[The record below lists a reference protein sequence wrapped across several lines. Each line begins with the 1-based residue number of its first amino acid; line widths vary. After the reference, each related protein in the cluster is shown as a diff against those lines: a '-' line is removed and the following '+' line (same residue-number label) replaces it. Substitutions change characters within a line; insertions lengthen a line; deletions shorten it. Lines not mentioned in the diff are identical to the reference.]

1 MRTFKLFL
9 LTAAAIAAV
18 TPALA
23 VSSGFAVV
31 DPNGTLVRGSATQ
44 GAVRNGVGTY
54 TVAFVHAVK
63 NCAFTATTGLS
74 GSVGDPPN
82 GFVTVAGANGN
93 VKGVYVATFDASGN
107 PADLGFH
114 LNVRC

>member
-1 MRTFKLFL
+1 MKTFKVFVLSAVA
-9 LTAAAIAAV
+9 AAAI

-23 VSSGFAVV
+23 LSSGFAVV
-31 DPNGTLVRGSATQ
+31 NSNGTLARGAAVQGSQRNAT
-44 GAVRNGVGTY
+44 GSY
-54 TVAFVHAVK
+54 TVDFLHSVK
-63 NCAFTATTGLS
+63 NCVFTATTGLS

-82 GFVTVAGANGN
+82 GYVTVAGANGDT
-93 VKGVYVATFDASGN
+93 KGVYVATFDASGN

>member
-1 MRTFKLFL
+1 MRTLKLL
-9 LTAAAIAAV
+9 VLAASAVAAV

-31 DPNGTLVRGSATQ
+31 DSDGTLARGQDAHSA
-44 GAVRNGVGTY
+44 NHDGTGSY
-54 TVAFVHAVK
+54 TVEFLHKVK
-63 NCAFTATTGLS
+63 GCAFTATTGLS

-82 GFVTVAGANGN
+82 GFVTVAGAFGDA
-93 VKGVYVATFDASGN
+93 KGVFVSTFDAAGN